1 MTFPDQGSHT
11 LAYIMRLKS
20 QLSDI
25 IEPDF
30 GLLDDLLRLEVLSRR
45 QYDDIR
51 SEKRAAYRRSEAV
64 LDLLASQDQCVKF
77 LTALQRTG
85 QRHVVN
91 FITQNGGQC
100 TRIFFTR
107 DEIVKRR
114 IYNG

>member
-1 MTFPDQGSHT
+1 
-11 LAYIMRLKS
+11 MRLKS

-64 LDLLASQDQCVKF
+64 LDLLTSEDQCVKF
-77 LTALQRTG
+77 LTALQQTG